1 MQAEDPPPNRSFVA
15 KDVGPGSREAMI
27 LERPAVNRL
36 PAGMKALQEHV
47 NK

>member
-1 MQAEDPPPNRSFVA
+1 MT
-15 KDVGPGSREAMI
+15 